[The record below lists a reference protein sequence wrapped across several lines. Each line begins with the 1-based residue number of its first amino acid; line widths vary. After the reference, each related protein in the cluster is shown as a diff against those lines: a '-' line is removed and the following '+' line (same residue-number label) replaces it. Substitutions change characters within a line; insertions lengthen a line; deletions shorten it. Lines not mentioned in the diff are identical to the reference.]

1 MSKEK
6 IFKTIYDASV
16 LIGISSGFG
25 YFVNLY
31 DPSTSVIDYL
41 KWVVILSGS
50 IYLKD
55 YVQREEILKRIDS
68 LNSKKGA
75 IASKEKT
82 PKNLDLKLKRI
93 INLANP
99 VGDRDAVNKSYADAV
114 NKSYADA
121 KVKTLVNSLVSKTGD
136 KMTGDLDMSGNEI
149 INLGTPQNS
158 KDAVNKEYS
167 DKKVSKAG
175 DAMTGDLNMSGNEIK
190 NLKEASS
197 SDATF
202 AANVNYVNKTVSN
215 SNAII
220 QTQWQDH
227 VSERFDYAVDKE
239 MENDF
244 KYVLEGNRGDEFV
257 DELDIKG
264 MGVITSKDFHPI
276 NKRTA
281 HFDLK
286 FKKDYFKSSFAVNL
300 RYAPKSLKYTIVCEM
315 FWDDSVTSS
324 IESATLKASS
334 SNSSEVI
341 FAQQSNVFENHVRT
355 LVRTQRIFSWNPDK
369 LVFDI
374 VIKYRSGVAYPQK
387 LPVYIVFY
395 GSKGFYNNIPT
406 SVWNSWRV
414 FDQGNVSMQ
423 KNLILYQDPAVDKGA
438 ATKKYVDDNLK
449 NTELQMRKI
458 WYRGFLAHNNEKQVK
473 FYANGTSGFT
483 QNVKQSEN
491 GDFTVKTTDVT
502 KLFFNTEG
510 IYSISLI
517 ESIRTTSNIGTVMF
531 ALDPLPGVSILG
543 NLNIALPLT
552 NNAYKTY
559 NLTSVLYIA
568 SGTSLKISSTA
579 LMDGIGSGSKKYG
592 QLIVVKMD

>member
-25 YFVNLY
+25 YFINMD
-31 DPSTSVIDYL
+31 DPSTSITDYL
-41 KWVVILSGS
+41 KWVAILSGS

-55 YVQREEILKRIDS
+55 YMQREEILKRIDS
-68 LNSKKGA
+68 LNSKKDTS
-75 IASKEKT
+75 SKNLNSKKDDK
-82 PKNLDLKLKRI
+82 KNLDVKSKRI
-93 INLANP
+93 VNLANP
-99 VGDRDAVNKSYADAV
+99 VGDKDAV

-121 KVKTLVNSLVSKTGD
+121 KVKTTLNSLVSKTGD
-136 KMTGDLDMSGNEI
+136 KMTGDLD
-149 INLGTPQNS
+149 
-158 KDAVNKEYS
+158 
-167 DKKVSKAG
+167 
-175 DAMTGDLNMSGNEIK
+175 MSGNEIK

-202 AANVNYVNKTVSN
+202 AANVNYVNETVSDG
-215 SNAII
+215 NAII
-220 QTQWQDH
+220 QTQYQDH

-244 KYVLEGNRGDEFV
+244 KYALEGNHGDEFV
-257 DELDIKG
+257 DELNIKG

-286 FKKDYFKSSFAVNL
+286 FKKEYFKSSFAVNL
-300 RYAPKSLKYTIVCEM
+300 RYAPKSLKYTVVCEM
-315 FWDDSVTSS
+315 FWDDSVTNS

-334 SNSSEVI
+334 LNTSEVI

-355 LVRTQRIFSWNPDK
+355 LVRTQRVFSWNPDK

-395 GSKGFYNNIPT
+395 GSEGFYNNIPT

-414 FDQGNVSMQ
+414 FDQGNVSME

-438 ATKKYVDDNLK
+438 ATKKYVDDSIK
-449 NTELQMRKI
+449 LQMRKI
-458 WYRGFLAHNNEKQVK
+458 FYKGYLLHNNENVVK
-473 FYANGTSGFT
+473 FYANGTSDHT
-483 QNVKQSEN
+483 KYVRQSDPS
-491 GDFTVKTTDVT
+491 DFIVNAVNEEVILIKNPGV
-502 KLFFNTEG
+502 
-510 IYSISLI
+510 YSISLI
-517 ESIRTTSNIGTVMF
+517 DGLKTGPQDDNGTIQFILNPAPFLSLSDNINITV
-531 ALDPLPGVSILG
+531 PNTGRG
-543 NLNIALPLT
+543 C
-552 NNAYKTY
+552 KTY
-559 NLTSVLYIA
+559 NFISVLDIYKD
-568 SGTSLKISSTA
+568 TTLKIQTSDARTIF
-579 LMDGIGSGSKKYG
+579 DGLGLGNKKYG
-592 QLIVVKMD
+592 MLLINKIY